1 MRTKIIFRVYA
12 FVIAIDL
19 LLIILK
25 QPDLRWFSKPLL
37 MPLLMLAYYK
47 GILNSKDR
55 LFYLFMGGLFF
66 SWIGDI
72 LLQAKGL
79 FIPGLISFLLAHLFY
94 IFYFI
99 NAVPGRIQPFKKYG
113 PATLAV
119 LLYIIALQILLYPYL
134 GALRLPVIIYSLA
147 IGSMLLMAI
156 HTRHKL
162 NTAASAY
169 FITGA
174 VLFVLSDSIL
184 AINLFI
190 LKQEM
195 VGLAVMATYAAAQYY
210 LVKGVL
216 ENNHFLTLNNRKG
229 SKDVMIIH

>member
-1 MRTKIIFRVYA
+1 MKPKIIFSFYA
-12 FVIAIDL
+12 LVIVVDL
-19 LLIILK
+19 LFIILK

-47 GILNSKDR
+47 GITDTKDR

-72 LLQAKGL
+72 LLQAKDL

-99 NAVPGRIQPFKKYG
+99 IAVPGRIQPFKKQG
-113 PATLAV
+113 PVTLVV
-119 LLYIIALQILLYPYL
+119 LLYIIALLMLLYPYL

-147 IGSMLLMAI
+147 IGTMLLMAM

-162 NTAASAY
+162 VPAASSY

-174 VLFVLSDSIL
+174 VFFVLSDSIL

-195 VGLAVMATYAAAQYY
+195 AGLAVMATYAAAQYF
-210 LVKGVL
+210 LVKGAL
-216 ENNHFLTLNNRKG
+216 RL
-229 SKDVMIIH
+229 

>member
-1 MRTKIIFRVYA
+1 MRPKTIFIIYA
-12 FVIAIDL
+12 IVIVADL

-25 QPDLRWFSKPLL
+25 QPDLRWFTKPLL
-37 MPLLMLAYYK
+37 LPLLMLAYYK
-47 GILNSKDR
+47 GITGTKDR

-66 SWIGDI
+66 SWTGDI
-72 LLQAKGL
+72 LLQAKNL
-79 FIPGLISFLLAHLFY
+79 FIPGLIAFLLAHLFY

-99 NAVPGRIQPFKKYG
+99 YAIPGRIHSLKKQG
-113 PATLAV
+113 LTVLIV
-119 LLYIIALQILLYPYL
+119 LLYIIALLTLLYPYL

-147 IGSMLLMAI
+147 IGIMLLMAI
-156 HTRHKL
+156 HIRGKL
-162 NTAASAY
+162 NPATAAY

-195 VGLAVMATYAAAQYY
+195 VGLAVMATYAAAQYF
-210 LVKGVL
+210 LVKGAL
-216 ENNHFLTLNNRKG
+216 SSN
-229 SKDVMIIH
+229 SSS